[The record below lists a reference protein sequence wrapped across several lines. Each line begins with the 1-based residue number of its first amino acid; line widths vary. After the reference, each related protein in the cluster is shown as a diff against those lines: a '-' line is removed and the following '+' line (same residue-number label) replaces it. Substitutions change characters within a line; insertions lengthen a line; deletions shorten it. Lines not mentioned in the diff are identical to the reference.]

1 MLQKSVYLSLGSNLG
16 DREENLRLALE
27 RLRELGELRAV
38 SDLYET
44 EPVDV
49 HDQPWFLN
57 CAALLVTSLMPMQ
70 LLARTQQ
77 IEHDLGRRPGRAKGP
92 RVADIDILLFARS
105 IVESPRLTIPHPA
118 LHERRFVLT
127 PLADIAP
134 DVRHPVLKRTMRE
147 LRDRLPLTGQTVK
160 PAGKLSGF
168 TLVPPAEKDSPE
180 C

>member
-1 MLQKSVYLSLGSNLG
+1 MLLKTVYLSLGSNLG
-16 DREENLRLALE
+16 ERAENLRRGLE

-44 EPVDV
+44 EPMDV

-57 CAALLVTSLMPMQ
+57 CAAMLITGLMPMQ

-77 IEHDLGRRPGRAKGP
+77 IELDLGRRHLRPKGP
-92 RVADIDILLFARS
+92 RTLDIDILLFARS
-105 IVESPRLTIPHPA
+105 VVDSPKLIIPHPA
-118 LHERRFVLT
+118 LHERRFVLI

-147 LRDRLPLTGQTVK
+147 LRDRLPATGQSVK
-160 PAGKLSGF
+160 RAGKLADLSVGG
-168 TLVPPAEKDSPE
+168 EKSVSE
-180 C
+180 K